1 MKLYLALASEICYI
15 YVWLYNQTGNSFF
28 VKYKETPFSIA
39 CYSLSSA
46 FKIAHSVSFYFS
58 VSKKES
64 KTVLDLP
71 HLPLHLLLHPVLEK
85 KRIARKKEMKSSKLT
100 TNRKNTL
107 VLQESAGQEAPL

>member
-1 MKLYLALASEICYI
+1 MKLYLALASEIHYV
-15 YVWLYNQTGNSFF
+15 YVWLYNQMGDSFF
-28 VKYKETPFSIA
+28 KYKETPFSIA

-64 KTVLDLP
+64 RTVLDLL